1 MYFYIN
7 QRSSIRSFYGVKK
20 FTKKS
25 TKYVWE
31 MHILPRRINKSG
43 RRSIRFFVLTL
54 NSPVMSP
61 RRTLHEIAL
70 SYKDHL
76 QSDIPKMTVEEIRK
90 HFQISILQI
99 PSSLGQYDRSRYDES
114 HKPIPPYLAVRLLLA
129 ARIQIEL

>member
-1 MYFYIN
+1 
-7 QRSSIRSFYGVKK
+7 
-20 FTKKS
+20 
-25 TKYVWE
+25 
-31 MHILPRRINKSG
+31 MHILPRGINKSG
-43 RRSIRFFVLTL
+43 RRNIRFFVLPL

-99 PSSLGQYDRSRYDES
+99 PSSLGQYDRSWYDES
-114 HKPIPPYLAVRLLLA
+114 LKPPLPYLKPYLAVRLLLA
-129 ARIQIEL
+129 ARIKIEL